1 MLSQLVARATL
12 LAGGLIVAIWC
23 AESRP
28 LAQTARP
35 SSSDDVLVRAID
47 AGSVLLPDAAASRND
62 RRFAFIVYGD
72 TRGPA
77 DGIISQ
83 PQHGDVVDT
92 MVRTIARQRELGVPV
107 RFVLQTGDA
116 VSNGRFGQQWNVSFT
131 PLIERLIKKG
141 GVPYLFAVGN
151 HDVTSSKDLND
162 EGRRL
167 GLANTS
173 AAMAN
178 LWPPEGTARRLTGY
192 PTYTFVYGSFFFIV
206 LDTNI
211 AEDQVQFEWVSAQ
224 LRAVDRRRFPEVV
237 AVFHHPPITSGEHGG
252 PTVEPQSEALRPI
265 PRAACPPLAG
275 GPRPSVRS
283 LHRTVLGQH
292 GHPPA

>member
-1 MLSQLVARATL
+1 MVTPMLRLAPIITGMLSQLMTRATL

-35 SSSDDVLVRAID
+35 SSGDDVLVRAID
-47 AGSVLLPDAAASRND
+47 AGSVLLPDAAASHND

-131 PLIERLIKKG
+131 PLIERLIKK
-141 GVPYLFAVGN
+141 
-151 HDVTSSKDLND
+151 
-162 EGRRL
+162 
-167 GLANTS
+167 
-173 AAMAN
+173 
-178 LWPPEGTARRLTGY
+178 
-192 PTYTFVYGSFFFIV
+192 
-206 LDTNI
+206 
-211 AEDQVQFEWVSAQ
+211 
-224 LRAVDRRRFPEVV
+224 
-237 AVFHHPPITSGEHGG
+237 AVFRTCSPSETTTSRPPTI
-252 PTVEPQSEALRPI
+252 
-265 PRAACPPLAG
+265 
-275 GPRPSVRS
+275 
-283 LHRTVLGQH
+283 
-292 GHPPA
+292 